1 MVTVV
6 KVSVGLV
13 ESVLVATVLVESM
26 LDESL
31 RCTGVLVES
40 MVESV
45 LVAWCAFSLVR
56 GSGTGGVLD
65 LPRLRLVVE
74 AVLFES
80 VLVESMLVF
89 RKLPVGTPLTVVV
102 VLRPWW
108 AVAGA
113 HFGTSFVTWVA
124 SRYLRNT
131 LKE

>member
-1 MVTVV
+1 MV
-6 KVSVGLV
+6 
-13 ESVLVATVLVESM
+13 
-26 LDESL
+26 
-31 RCTGVLVES
+31 R
-40 MVESV
+40 
-45 LVAWCAFSLVR
+45 SLVR

-74 AVLFES
+74 AVLVES
-80 VLVESMLVF
+80 VLVV

-113 HFGTSFVTWVA
+113 HFGTSFGTWIS
-124 SRYLRNT
+124 SRYLRGT